1 MDPSL
6 GMRTN
11 FWLVILNVPQIG
23 GLERVLVGHC
33 DGEVIGQS
41 YGVLVGGGQQKDIS
55 RSTRRVWGQVMCG
68 LGGLVGLVDGRLLR
82 GVVTKVVG
90 SFLPRRPH

>member
-41 YGVLVGGGQQKDIS
+41 YGVLVGGVSKRIS
-55 RSTRRVWGQVMCG
+55 
-68 LGGLVGLVDGRLLR
+68 LGPPDVS
-82 GVVTKVVG
+82 GV
-90 SFLPRRPH
+90 R